1 MRKFFAVFAVLMAAA
16 LALSSTAQPNQQEQ
30 FEKALVMEEV
40 QGKLQDAIAL
50 YQKIVDESGDRALVA
65 KSLLQMGKCYEKLGN
80 SEAQKAYQQV
90 VRDYADQAE
99 SAAEARS
106 RLAALSKP
114 AAAESGPITRRVWA
128 GPKTD
133 FFGQVSPD
141 GKYISFV
148 DWDTGDLAIRDL
160 KKGTNRR
167 LTNKGSWE
175 SSGAEVEKSIWSPDS
190 KQIVYQ
196 WFQWETEPNGYELRL
211 ISLDDPTPRVLY
223 KNKSSDDW
231 ITPLDWSP
239 DGQKILAVLS
249 MEEGDE
255 ELVLVS
261 TADGKIRL
269 LKRFSQSVGLGAAAF
284 SPDGRWLVYD
294 YPQSESALTHDIIL
308 LPIEEGS
315 EKPLIEYP
323 ADDRVLGWSMD
334 GKWVLFA
341 SDRRG
346 SVDIWAIRAEEGK
359 AKDEPVIVKSGI
371 GHITPLGFANSGAF
385 YFGIG
390 GNRNDVYVAKLDPKT
405 GGLLAPPTK
414 LIKHSEGFN
423 RSPRYSP
430 DGKYLAY
437 ISTRIQTVPSGGISD
452 VDSLCLRNLETG
464 EESEYSRELIRAGAI
479 YISCPRWS
487 PDGKSIL
494 LYGQDNKR
502 RSGFYYLNLETGSA
516 VNVFRA
522 SQDMGVGCPAGWRD
536 ETSFVYGRL
545 DRKRDRGE
553 ICVRNLVNGS
563 EKILFGISPAV
574 NGAVYVSPDRRW
586 VSATENYESGEKAL
600 RIISIASGESTKLF
614 KFDKENQPDRA
625 RYAWSADSKYILYV
639 KASEVWRISIDT
651 GLPQKT
657 GLSLP
662 TSLDHM
668 SAHPDGEQLAFQHW
682 GSKVESPP
690 EVWVM
695 ENFLR
700 TQGR

>member
-16 LALSSTAQPNQQEQ
+16 LALSSTAQSNQQEQ

-148 DWDTGDLAIRDL
+148 DWDTG
-160 KKGTNRR
+160 
-167 LTNKGSWE
+167 
-175 SSGAEVEKSIWSPDS
+175 
-190 KQIVYQ
+190 
-196 WFQWETEPNGYELRL
+196 ETEPDGYELRL

-452 VDSLCLRNLETG
+452 VDSLCIRNLETG

-695 ENFLR
+695 ENFL